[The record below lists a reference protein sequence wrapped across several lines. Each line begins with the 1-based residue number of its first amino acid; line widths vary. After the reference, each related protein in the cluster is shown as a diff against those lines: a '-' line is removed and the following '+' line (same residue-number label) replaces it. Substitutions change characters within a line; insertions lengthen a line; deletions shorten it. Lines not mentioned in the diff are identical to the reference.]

1 MRIQYV
7 IFYKKTYVCENI
19 TYLLIKEQVYVI
31 FYRDI
36 LKWKNVLFYSSSL
49 LRYGFFKDISY
60 LIIQMYVYCIS
71 PGLPTWPGIGIELF
85 NRLVTKI
92 QKLTYTVR

>member
-1 MRIQYV
+1 MADMRIQYV

-60 LIIQMYVYCIS
+60 LIIQMYVLEVID
-71 PGLPTWPGIGIELF
+71 LKDL
-85 NRLVTKI
+85 K
-92 QKLTYTVR
+92 